1 MKEKIYLDTS
11 VISAYYDEH
20 DLKRQKI
27 TQLWFADIREKYDL
41 YISEIVELEI
51 NNTSDL
57 ELKAKL
63 KKHILQI
70 PSLKVKPEVRVLAY
84 EYIKKDIFSEEESFR
99 DALHISVATIHNID
113 ILVSWNFHHIVTY
126 DTKRKVNAVNTLMG
140 YRNIEVVSP
149 LELGGGKY
157 E

>member
-1 MKEKIYLDTS
+1 MDFE
-11 VISAYYDEH
+11 
-20 DLKRQKI
+20 
-27 TQLWFADIREKYDL
+27 
-41 YISEIVELEI
+41 EIGIKCIELAI
-51 NNTSDL
+51 Q
-57 ELKAKL
+57 KL
-63 KKHILQI
+63 KGVKEVKALNNDINIQTDADLI
-70 PSLKVKPEVRVLAY
+70 SNAAIVDYLKKSKVQC
-84 EYIKKDIFSEEESFR
+84 DIFSEEESFR

-126 DTKRKVNAVNTLMG
+126 DTKRKVNAVNTLIG